1 MDVERPLLADAP
13 SSTGP
18 MARVFADRYQLVAR
32 RGSNVDVA
40 RFDAVDVHTGRSVVV
55 RIVHP
60 DLCAI
65 DGFGDRF
72 SAAMSVVMQHP
83 HPNLAEVY
91 DVGEADWV
99 GRRVLYV
106 VGEQLAGGSLRD
118 LRDRGRLL
126 SQSQAVMIGLDA
138 CRGLDVAHRA
148 GLVHGDIRPANL
160 VFGDDGRLRITDLGL
175 AAVVA
180 DELWKTPE
188 ALNLD
193 RARFASPEQA
203 LGRPAEQ
210 KSDVYSL
217 CLCLVESITGQV
229 PFVGE
234 STVMTLSNR
243 VDRLLPVTADLGPLA
258 AVFER
263 AGRPD
268 PGDRS
273 SVAEFGR
280 ALVAAAE
287 KLPRPAPLP
296 LLAEGLFAEAPPA
309 IAEAEAEA
317 IVDDELVD
325 DSVAGVALSEALGDT
340 PQVEDPTTAFLATAP
355 AAVAAQDAE
364 GVGVAA
370 PSSLVAE
377 PSSVAASQAD
387 ATIAMMAANVER
399 STRPPVGSVLA
410 PVAPN
415 GGSAGSVDAPTR
427 RSLPVPT
434 WVAGLLVIALL
445 GLGWYLLFGR
455 TTSHEIPLLNG
466 LDQAEALNL
475 VAEFG
480 WEVVTVEEPDE
491 TVAIG
496 AVIRTDPPGG
506 ERLAEGETLT
516 IVVSGGAALAVL
528 PELTGLTVDEADALL
543 RAEGVVLQLGEQ
555 PYDESVPAGS
565 IISWTVP
572 DQPGLTAGNSVVAG
586 TTVLVTVSAGPAPRV
601 VPELTGL
608 SLAEATAALQ
618 TLGVAVAQA
627 PDGFDPVVPAGFV
640 AQQDPAPGTEVVK
653 GSTVTIVISKGP
665 ELVAMPGLAGLDLAG
680 VTAAFE
686 AAGLVLGDVAGDPA
700 GTIVEARLGD
710 TVLAGGEQV
719 PKGSTIN
726 VTLSAPTPV
735 TTPAPAP

>member
-18 MARVFADRYQLVAR
+18 MSRVFAERYQLMTR

-40 RFDAVDVHTGRSVVV
+40 RFDAIDLRTGRGVVV

-60 DLCAI
+60 DLCAVE
-65 DGFGDRF
+65 GFGARF
-72 SAAMSVVMQHP
+72 TAAMSVVMEHP

-91 DVGEADWV
+91 DVGEAEWS

-106 VGEQLAGGSLRD
+106 VGEQLGGGSLRD

-175 AAVVA
+175 AGVVA
-180 DELWKTPE
+180 EELWKTPE

-217 CLCLVESITGQV
+217 CLCLVEVITGQI

-243 VDRLLPVTADLGPLA
+243 VDRLLPVTADLGALA
-258 AVFER
+258 SVLER

-268 PGDRS
+268 PDDRS

-280 ALVAAAE
+280 SLVTAAE

-309 IAEAEAEA
+309 AVDADTTDDAAPDASGAPTAAEEAPIGA
-317 IVDDELVD
+317 VAGTISVRDALAAAAGAAGMSQPVDALTREPALVD
-325 DSVAGVALSEALGDT
+325 DTMVMPASTADQPTPASFDEVLEPVVPAVGPRGAAAAPARRRPSAGVMALG
-340 PQVEDPTTAFLATAP
+340 V
-355 AAVAAQDAE
+355 
-364 GVGVAA
+364 
-370 PSSLVAE
+370 
-377 PSSVAASQAD
+377 
-387 ATIAMMAANVER
+387 
-399 STRPPVGSVLA
+399 
-410 PVAPN
+410 
-415 GGSAGSVDAPTR
+415 
-427 RSLPVPT
+427 
-434 WVAGLLVIALL
+434 LLVALL
-445 GLGWYLLFGR
+445 GLGAYLVLGR
-455 TTSHEIPLLNG
+455 TASHEVPLLNG
-466 LDQAEALNL
+466 IDQAEALNL

-480 WEVVTVEEPDE
+480 WEVVTVEESSP
-491 TVAIG
+491 TVPLG
-496 AVIRTDPPGG
+496 SVIRTDPPGG

-516 IVVSGGAALAVL
+516 IVVSSGAALAVL

-543 RAEGVVLQLGEQ
+543 RAQGVVLQLGEQ
-555 PYDESVPAGS
+555 PFDETVPVGA

-572 DQPGLTAGNSVVAG
+572 DQPGLAAGDSVVPG
-586 TTVLVTVSAGPAPRV
+586 VTVLVTVSAGPAPRA
-601 VPELTGL
+601 VPELVGL
-608 SLAEATAALQ
+608 SLEQATSAL
-618 TLGVAVAQA
+618 VAQGLA
-627 PDGFDPVVPAGFV
+627 LARGPDAFDPVVPAGAV
-640 AQQDPAPGTEVVK
+640 AQQDQPPGTELAR
-653 GSTVTIVISKGP
+653 GSTVTVVVSLGP
-665 ELVAMPGLAGLDLAG
+665 ELVAVPGLAGLGLDAI
-680 VTAAFE
+680 TAALE
-686 AAGLVLGDVAGDPA
+686 SAGLQLGTVTGDRA
-700 GTIVEARLGD
+700 GTIIEARIGD
-710 TVLAGGEQV
+710 EVLAGGEQV
-719 PKGSTIN
+719 PKGSKVDI
-726 VTLSAPTPV
+726 TLAV
-735 TTPAPAP
+735 PAPATTIAPAP

>member
-13 SSTGP
+13 SATGP
-18 MARVFADRYQLVAR
+18 MARSFADRYQLVAR

-40 RFDAVDVHTGRSVVV
+40 RFDAVDLRTGRAVVV

-60 DLCAI
+60 DLCSI
-65 DGFGDRF
+65 DGFQARF
-72 SAAMSVVMQHP
+72 AASMAVAMQHP

-91 DVGEADWV
+91 DVGEAEWA

-106 VGEQLAGGSLRD
+106 VGEQLGGGSLRD

-175 AAVVA
+175 AGVVA

-217 CLCLVESITGQV
+217 CLCLVEAITGQV

-258 AVFER
+258 AVLER

-268 PGDRS
+268 PEGRS

-287 KLPRPAPLP
+287 RLPRPAPLP

-309 IAEAEAEA
+309 VVEADPADDSAPGELAEAAPA
-317 IVDDELVD
+317 FELPSGAASGTV
-325 DSVAGVALSEALGDT
+325 SVQDALAAAAAAPRPAGPDAALS
-340 PQVEDPTTAFLATAP
+340 
-355 AAVAAQDAE
+355 
-364 GVGVAA
+364 
-370 PSSLVAE
+370 
-377 PSSVAASQAD
+377 AASVPAD
-387 ATIAMMAANVER
+387 ATMVMPVAGTDQTV
-399 STRPPVGSVLA
+399 RPPLDDVLSIDEVLA
-410 PVAPN
+410 PVAAASGPH
-415 GGSAGSVDAPTR
+415 GAVAASGR
-427 RSLPVPT
+427 RRTAVPV
-434 WVAGLLVIALL
+434 WALGLVLVAVL
-445 GLGWYLLFGR
+445 GLGGYLLFGR
-455 TTSHEIPLLNG
+455 TASHEVPLLNG
-466 LDQAEALNL
+466 IDQAEALNL

-480 WEVVTVEEPDE
+480 WDVVTVEESSP
-491 TVAIG
+491 TVPLG
-496 AVIRTDPPGG
+496 SVIRTDPPGG
-506 ERLAEGETLT
+506 ERLDEGETLT
-516 IVVSGGAALAVL
+516 IVVSSGAALAVL

-543 RAEGVVLQLGEQ
+543 RAQGVVLQLGEQ
-555 PYDESVPAGS
+555 PFDETVPAGA

-572 DQPGLTAGNSVVAG
+572 DQPGLAAGDSVVPG
-586 TTVLVTVSAGPAPRV
+586 VTVLVTVSAGPAPRV
-601 VPELTGL
+601 VPELVGL
-608 SLAEATAALQ
+608 PLDQATAALVGEGL
-618 TLGVAVAQA
+618 TLARG
-627 PDGFDPVVPAGFV
+627 PDAFDPVVPAGAV
-640 AQQDPAPGTEVVK
+640 AQQSPAPGAELAR
-653 GSTVTIVISKGP
+653 GGTVTVIVSKGP
-665 ELVAMPGLAGLDLAG
+665 ELVAVPGLAGLGLEAI
-680 VTAAFE
+680 TATLQ
-686 AAGLVLGDVAGDPA
+686 AAGLELGEVAGDRA
-700 GTIVEARLGD
+700 GTIVEARVGD

-719 PKGSTIN
+719 PKGSKVD
-726 VTLSAPTPV
+726 VTLAVATPP

>member
-18 MARVFADRYQLVAR
+18 LARVFADRYQLVAR

-40 RFDAVDVHTGRSVVV
+40 RFDAVDMHTGRSVVV

-65 DGFGDRF
+65 DGFADRF
-72 SAAMSVVMQHP
+72 AAAMSVVMQHP

-148 GLVHGDIRPANL
+148 GLVHADIRPANL

-258 AVFER
+258 SVFER

-309 IAEAEAEA
+309 VADAELEEA
-317 IVDDELVD
+317 VDVELVD
-325 DSVAGVALSEALGDT
+325 DAAAGVAVDEMLIGA
-340 PQVEDPTTAFLATAP
+340 PQ
-355 AAVAAQDAE
+355 
-364 GVGVAA
+364 
-370 PSSLVAE
+370 VAE
-377 PSSVAASQAD
+377 PAAASTSIAPAVGAVQDAKVVGASPADEPSGVAPAQVD
-387 ATIAMMAANVER
+387 ATIAMMAAQVER
-399 STRPPVGSVLA
+399 AVRPPLETVLT
-410 PVAPN
+410 PVTPT
-415 GGSAGSVDAPTR
+415 GGPAGSTGAPAR
-427 RSLPVPT
+427 RRLPVPA
-434 WVAGLLVIALL
+434 WVAGLLVIALV
-445 GLGWYLLFGR
+445 GLGGYLLFGR

-543 RAEGVVLQLGEQ
+543 RAQGVVLQLGEQ

-565 IISWTVP
+565 IVSWTVP
-572 DQPGLTAGNSVVAG
+572 DQPGLTAGNSVVPG

-608 SLAEATAALQ
+608 SLADATAALQ
-618 TLGVAVAQA
+618 TLGLTIAQA
-627 PDGFDPVVPAGFV
+627 PDGFDPVVPVGAV

-726 VTLSAPTPV
+726 ITLSAPAAP

>member
-18 MARVFADRYQLVAR
+18 MARLFADRYQLVAR

-40 RFDAVDVHTGRSVVV
+40 RFDAIDIHTGRNVMV

-60 DLCAI
+60 DLCAL
-65 DGFGDRF
+65 DGFRGRF
-72 SAAMSVVMQHP
+72 EAAMSVVMQHP

-91 DVGEADWV
+91 DVGEDEWA

-106 VGEQLAGGSLRD
+106 VGEQLSGGSLRD

-126 SQSQAVMIGLDA
+126 SQSQAVMVGLDA

-160 VFGDDGRLRITDLGL
+160 VFGDDGRLRIADLGL

-180 DELWKTPE
+180 EELWKTPE

-203 LGRPAEQ
+203 LGQPAEQ

-217 CLCLVESITGQV
+217 CLCLVEVITGQV

-243 VDRLLPVTADLGPLA
+243 VDRLLPVSADLGALA
-258 AVFER
+258 SVLER

-268 PGDRS
+268 PGERS

-280 ALVAAAE
+280 ALVVAAE

-309 IAEAEAEA
+309 VVDAEPPAVDSTQTDEGLDAEFAQAPGPEPELFDLGGSTAEHPPSDVVGA
-317 IVDDELVD
+317 EHVVSAVVTGQTLLPVEPA
-325 DSVAGVALSEALGDT
+325 SVT
-340 PQVEDPTTAFLATAP
+340 PQPV
-355 AAVAAQDAE
+355 
-364 GVGVAA
+364 
-370 PSSLVAE
+370 
-377 PSSVAASQAD
+377 D
-387 ATIAMMAANVER
+387 ATIAMMAAQIER
-399 STRPPVGSVLA
+399 SAPSSLETVLT
-410 PVAPN
+410 PVAAD
-415 GGSAGSVDAPTR
+415 GSRSGSGAQAPR
-427 RSLPVPT
+427 RNLPVPL
-434 WVAGLLVIALL
+434 WLAGVLVLALV

-455 TTSHEIPLLNG
+455 TTSHEVPLLNG

-480 WEVVTVEEPDE
+480 WDVQTVEEPDPN
-491 TVAIG
+491 VPLG
-496 AVIRTDPPGG
+496 SVIRTDPPGG
-506 ERLAEGETLT
+506 ERLEEGKTLT

-543 RAEGVVLQLGEQ
+543 RKVGAVLQLGEQ
-555 PYDESVPAGS
+555 PYDETVPVGS

-572 DQPGLTAGNSVVAG
+572 DQPGLTAGNTVVPG

-601 VPELTGL
+601 MPELTGL
-608 SLAEATAALQ
+608 TLAEATTALQ
-618 TLGVAVAQA
+618 TLGLTVAQA
-627 PDGFDPVVPAGFV
+627 PDAFDPVVPVGAV
-640 AQQDPAPGTEVVK
+640 AQQDPAPGTEVTR
-653 GSTVTIVISKGP
+653 GSTVTIVVSKGP
-665 ELVAMPGLAGLDLAG
+665 ELVPVPGLAGLDLAG
-680 VTAAFE
+680 ITAALE
-686 AAGLVLGDVAGDPA
+686 SAGLVLGDVVGDPA
-700 GTIVEARLGD
+700 GTITEARVGE
-710 TVLAGGEQV
+710 TVLSGGEQV
-719 PKGSTIN
+719 PKGSRVD
-726 VTLSAPTPV
+726 VTLTVAVPASTAPL
-735 TTPAPAP
+735 AP

>member
-65 DGFGDRF
+65 DGFADRF
-72 SAAMSVVMQHP
+72 AAAMSVVVQHP

-148 GLVHGDIRPANL
+148 GLVHSDIRPANL

-180 DELWKTPE
+180 DELWKTPD

-309 IAEAEAEA
+309 VAE
-317 IVDDELVD
+317 
-325 DSVAGVALSEALGDT
+325 
-340 PQVEDPTTAFLATAP
+340 VE
-355 AAVAAQDAE
+355 AAVEEEFVDH
-364 GVGVAA
+364 
-370 PSSLVAE
+370 
-377 PSSVAASQAD
+377 SVAAAASTEVLVEAPYGGETNTAVPATASALASAPDAEVVGQPIPSSSTAQPADVAPLQAD
-387 ATIAMMAANVER
+387 ATIAMMAASIER
-399 STRPPVGSVLA
+399 SARPPVEPVLT
-410 PVAPN
+410 PVAPT
-415 GGSAGSVDAPTR
+415 GGPSGSVDAPTR
-427 RSLPVPT
+427 RSLPVPA

-480 WEVVTVEEPDE
+480 WEVNTIEEPDE

-528 PELTGLTVDEADALL
+528 PELTGLTVDEADGLL

-555 PYDESVPAGS
+555 PYDETVPAGS
-565 IISWTVP
+565 IIAWTVP
-572 DQPGLTAGNSVVAG
+572 DQPGLTAGNSVIPG

-608 SLAEATAALQ
+608 SLADATAALE
-618 TLGVAVAQA
+618 TLGLTVAQA
-627 PDGFDPVVPAGFV
+627 PDGFDPVVPAGAV
-640 AQQDPAPGTEVVK
+640 AQQDPAPGAEVVR

-726 VTLSAPTPV
+726 VTLSAPV
-735 TTPAPAP
+735 APAPAP